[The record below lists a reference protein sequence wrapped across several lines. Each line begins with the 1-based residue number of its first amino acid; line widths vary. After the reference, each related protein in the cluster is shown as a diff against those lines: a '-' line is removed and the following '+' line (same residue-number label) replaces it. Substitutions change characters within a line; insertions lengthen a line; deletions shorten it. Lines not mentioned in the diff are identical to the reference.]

1 LSAPVSRVEGPDSPV
16 FSTVFPEFDAFSEL
30 AMDDRDKRA
39 IDELQAQVD
48 ALNARRGTAEK
59 SSAQAKGRDTGQM
72 GMGFR
77 ISVEML
83 ATLAV
88 GTGMGYVLDRWL
100 GTSPW
105 LTLVFLVLGAAAG
118 MRNAIKVA
126 TRMSAK
132 PDETKRP

>member
-1 LSAPVSRVEGPDSPV
+1 
-16 FSTVFPEFDAFSEL
+16 
-30 AMDDRDKRA
+30 MDDRDKRA

-48 ALNARRGTAEK
+48 ALHARRGTAEK
-59 SSAQAKGRDTGQM
+59 SSARSAGRETGQM
-72 GMGFR
+72 GLGFR

-88 GTGMGYVLDRWL
+88 GTGMGFVLDRWL

-126 TRMSAK
+126 ERASAK
-132 PDETKRP
+132 PDDTKRP

>member
-1 LSAPVSRVEGPDSPV
+1 
-16 FSTVFPEFDAFSEL
+16 
-30 AMDDRDKRA
+30 MDDRDKRA

-48 ALNARRGTAEK
+48 ALNARRGKAEK
-59 SSAQAKGRDTGQM
+59 SSAAQAGRETGQM
-72 GMGFR
+72 GLGFR

-105 LTLVFLVLGAAAG
+105 LTLAFLVLGAAAG

-126 TRMSAK
+126 ERASAK
-132 PDETKRP
+132 PRDET

>member
-1 LSAPVSRVEGPDSPV
+1 
-16 FSTVFPEFDAFSEL
+16 
-30 AMDDRDKRA
+30 MDDRDKRA

-48 ALNARRGTAEK
+48 ALNTRRGKAEK
-59 SSAQAKGRDTGQM
+59 SSPTSTGRETGQM

-88 GTGMGYVLDRWL
+88 GTGMGFVLDRWL

-126 TRMSAK
+126 QRMSAK
-132 PDETKRP
+132 PDDTKRP

>member
-1 LSAPVSRVEGPDSPV
+1 
-16 FSTVFPEFDAFSEL
+16 
-30 AMDDRDKRA
+30 MDDRDKRA

-48 ALNARRGTAEK
+48 ALNARRGKAEK
-59 SSAQAKGRDTGQM
+59 SSARQAGRETGQM
-72 GMGFR
+72 GLGFR

-105 LTLVFLVLGAAAG
+105 LTLAFLVLGAAAG
-118 MRNAIKVA
+118 MRNAIKVEERASARPQEKDPA
-126 TRMSAK
+126 TRASAK
-132 PDETKRP
+132 PRDET